1 MTKTLLA
8 AAALS
13 ASLFAFPAFAHTS
26 PEKMEPRP
34 GAVADTVPARVR
46 IWFDGELE
54 PAFSK
59 LRVVDAKGHTV
70 STAAAHVDAANG
82 RLLEVPLQPL
92 VPGIYKVYWR
102 VVARDGHTT
111 EGDYSFTVRE

>member
-13 ASLFAFPAFAHTS
+13 ASLLAFPAFAHTS
-26 PEKMEPRP
+26 PQKMEPRP
-34 GAVADTVPARVR
+34 GAVADTVPAKVR

-59 LRVVDAKGHTV
+59 LRVVDAQGHTV
-70 STAAAHVDAANG
+70 STAAAHVANG
-82 RLLEVPLQPL
+82 RMMEVPLQPL
-92 VPGIYKVYWR
+92 VPGTYKVFWR

-111 EGDYSFTVRE
+111 EGDYTFSVRK